1 MYEALLWLKT
11 WTVFWLLL
19 ALAVVFV
26 IGLLLKRSVD
36 NSAVQRSFAVRFIET
51 VAVVLGGGVGSVFLL
66 VLLIILWP
74 SAGNW
79 VINTFLP
86 AALIWQTEFQQWI
99 TQKIADPIT
108 SSTIGLL
115 IQRIQFGSAFL
126 GFISG
131 WLAKWVIETVMMK
144 KYHQR

>member
-1 MYEALLWLKT
+1 MHEALLWLKT

-36 NSAVQRSFAVRFIET
+36 NSAVQRSVAVRLIET
-51 VAVVLGGGVGSVFLL
+51 VAVVLGGGIGSVFLL

-79 VINTFLP
+79 VINSFLP

-115 IQRIQFGSAFL
+115 IQRVQFGSAFL
-126 GFISG
+126 GFVSG
-131 WLAKWVIETVMMK
+131 WLAKWVIEVVMMK
-144 KYHQR
+144 RYHQR